1 MEKRIILY
9 VFTLVLLSSGP
20 LHANTEY
27 RFSYQP
33 AELQTSHGIASV
45 YQRIQQTATDYC
57 PKYQVIAG
65 ARGARE
71 RKVCVQEVVSDL
83 LAKVNHHG
91 LNKYADLIQAHKG
104 VELAQRV
111 F

>member
-1 MEKRIILY
+1 MEKRIIHY
-9 VFTLVLLSSGP
+9 VFSLVLLSPGP

-45 YQRIQQTATDYC
+45 YQRIEQTATDYC
-57 PKYQVIAG
+57 PKYQALPG

-71 RKVCVQEVVSDL
+71 RKACVQEVVADL

-91 LNKYADLIQAHKG
+91 LNRYADLMSKHRR
-104 VELAQRV
+104 VVLAQRV